1 MRGGPCDLD
10 NEPLGLQ
17 RRELPL
23 SSGPHVTFRS
33 TGLIMLDFSRET
45 QGKDFSGET
54 SSFFKGSIIFQI
66 FKHGAGQNR
75 EPNGKIQSQSNQ
87 NL

>member
-1 MRGGPCDLD
+1 
-10 NEPLGLQ
+10 
-17 RRELPL
+17 
-23 SSGPHVTFRS
+23 
-33 TGLIMLDFSRET
+33 MLDFSRET